1 MRPRLEVADVVRAHR
16 ERFLTYRRGRLAS
29 AERRVLDDIAACRTA
44 ARGGHVERCDR
55 CGHERIAYNSCR
67 NRHCPKCEGPAR
79 EAWLSARMDETLPVP
94 YAHVVFTLPP
104 AIGTLALHNRRRV
117 YDILFRASAETLCE
131 IAADPNHLG
140 ASIGFLSV
148 LHTWGQTLQH
158 HPHVHCL
165 VPAGGLAPD
174 GSRWIA
180 CRPGFFLPVLVLA
193 RMFRG
198 KFLDHLVSAFDEGK
212 LQFGGQLAN
221 LNDPTVFRSYLA
233 PLYHHDW
240 VVYVRPPFGTPRQV
254 VEYLARYTHRVA
266 ISNSR
271 LVAFHGDHVAFRWKD
286 YRHGAKKKT
295 MTLDAVQFLRRFLLH
310 VLPKGF
316 PRVRHYGFLANRSR
330 KARLDLCRTVLA
342 APAADSVVASAPT
355 IRGDDEVLR
364 CSACRV
370 GRLRFVALL
379 PLGTSIV
386 ACSMPAHDTS

>member
-1 MRPRLEVADVVRAHR
+1 M
-16 ERFLTYRRGRLAS
+16 
-29 AERRVLDDIAACRTA
+29 LDDIAACRTA

-55 CGHERIAYNSCR
+55 CGQERIAYNSCR

-79 EAWLSARMDETLPVP
+79 EAWLSARLNETLPVP
-94 YAHVVFTLPP
+94 YAHVVFTIPP
-104 AIGTLALHNRRRV
+104 AIGTLALQNKRRI
-117 YDILFRASAETLCE
+117 YDILFRASAETLNE
-131 IAADPNHLG
+131 IAADPKHLG

-180 CRPGFFLPVLVLA
+180 CRPRFFLPVLVLA

-198 KFLDHLVSAFDEGK
+198 KFIDHLVRAFDEGK
-212 LQFGGQLAN
+212 LQFGGQLAE

-233 PLYHHDW
+233 PHYRHDW

-271 LVAFHGDHVAFRWKD
+271 LVALRGDHVSFRWKD

-295 MTLDAVQFLRRFLLH
+295 MSLDAVQFLRRFLLH

-330 KARLDLCRTVLA
+330 KARLDLCRTVLSV
-342 APAADSVVASAPT
+342 PAADPTVASASPT
-355 IRGDDEVLR
+355 RGDDEVLR

-379 PLGTSIV
+379 PHGTSIV
-386 ACSMPAHDTS
+386 ACSVPGHDTS

>member
-1 MRPRLEVADVVRAHR
+1 
-16 ERFLTYRRGRLAS
+16 
-29 AERRVLDDIAACRTA
+29 
-44 ARGGHVERCDR
+44 
-55 CGHERIAYNSCR
+55 
-67 NRHCPKCEGPAR
+67 
-79 EAWLSARMDETLPVP
+79 MDETLPVP

-104 AIGTLALHNRRRV
+104 AIGTLALHNKRRV
-117 YDILFRASAETLCE
+117 YEILFRASAETLCE
-131 IAADPNHLG
+131 IAADPKHLG

-148 LHTWGQTLQH
+148 LHTWGQTLEH

-198 KFLDHLVSAFDEGK
+198 KFLDHLVRAFDDGK
-212 LQFGGQLAN
+212 LQFGGQLSN
-221 LNDPTVFRSYLA
+221 LNDPIVFRSYLA
-233 PLYHHDW
+233 PLYRRDW

-271 LVAFHGDHVAFRWKD
+271 LVALRGDHVAFRWKD

-295 MTLDAVQFLRRFLLH
+295 MTIDAVQFLRRFLLH

-330 KARLDLCRTVLA
+330 KARLDLCRTVLRVPTA
-342 APAADSVVASAPT
+342 DPAVASAPST
-355 IRGDDEVLR
+355 RGDDEVLR

-370 GRLRFVALL
+370 GRLRFVVLL
-379 PLGTSIV
+379 PPGTIIGR
-386 ACSMPAHDTS
+386 CPTPTHDTS

>member
-1 MRPRLEVADVVRAHR
+1 ME
-16 ERFLTYRRGRLAS
+16 
-29 AERRVLDDIAACRTA
+29 
-44 ARGGHVERCDR
+44 
-55 CGHERIAYNSCR
+55 
-67 NRHCPKCEGPAR
+67 
-79 EAWLSARMDETLPVP
+79 ETLPVP

-104 AIGTLALHNRRRV
+104 AIGTLAIHNKRRI
-117 YDILFRASAETLCE
+117 YDILFRASAETLTE
-131 IAADPNHLG
+131 IAADPHHLG

-174 GSRWIA
+174 GSHWIA
-180 CRPGFFLPVLVLA
+180 CRPRFFLPVLVLA

-198 KFLDHLVSAFDEGK
+198 KFLDHLVRAFDDGK

-233 PLYHHDW
+233 PLYHRDW

-271 LVAFHGDHVAFRWKD
+271 LLALRGDDVSFRWKD
-286 YRHGAKKKT
+286 YRHGAKKRT

-342 APAADSVVASAPT
+342 VPAADPVVVSAST
-355 IRGDDEVLR
+355 TRGDDEVLR

-386 ACSMPAHDTS
+386 PCSMPAHDTS